1 MSKLKIIDT
10 IKRSFNLLKKDPT
23 LIVLFILPA
32 MFSLLSQSII
42 VYLLSSLMF
51 SIMLWDA
58 AGLSLMLPVLFLI
71 LSFIVTFFFRVWASA
86 GAILKITELEKGS
99 KLGLKEAL
107 SRGLKKV
114 PRLLVPAIA
123 CSAIYIIMVAGLTI
137 AITNYPFISMAPLVQ
152 DVEPSN
158 IVPRVAM
165 GFLFVIGLYV
175 LIRLYLYAPACVLEN
190 NFGLKTSWKLVKG
203 NWWKLFAILLIFW
216 VMSIIISRAYIIG
229 PFLSGLIVGPFTI
242 AAKALIYFQL
252 REAKSSGEE
261 ELDVDEPKERP
272 TEEGEV

>member
-51 SIMLWDA
+51 SIMMWDA

-114 PRLLVPAIA
+114 PKLLVPAIVGL
-123 CSAIYIIMVAGLTI
+123 AISILMVASLTI

-152 DVEPSN
+152 DVGLSN
-158 IVPRVAM
+158 IVLRVAI
-165 GFLFVIGLYV
+165 GFLFIIGLYV
-175 LIRLYLYAPACVLEN
+175 AIRLYLYAPACVLEN

-203 NWWKLFAILLIFW
+203 NWWKLFAIFLIFGA
-216 VMSIIISRAYIIG
+216 MSAIISRAYIIG
-229 PFLSGLIVGPFTI
+229 SFLSGLIVGPFSITV
-242 AAKALIYFQL
+242 KTLVYSQL
-252 REAKSSGEE
+252 REAKSSGEK
-261 ELDVDEPKERP
+261 ELDVDESKERP
-272 TEEGEV
+272 AEEREV

>member
-32 MFSLLSQSII
+32 IFSLLSQSII

-51 SIMLWDA
+51 STMMWDVP
-58 AGLSLMLPVLFLI
+58 GLPLMLPVLLFI
-71 LSFIVTFFFRVWASA
+71 LPFIVTLFFRVWASA

-107 SRGLKKV
+107 SKGLKKV
-114 PRLLVPAIA
+114 PKLLVPATVGL
-123 CSAIYIIMVAGLTI
+123 AISTLMFASLTI
-137 AITNYPFISMAPLVQ
+137 AITNYPFVSIAPLVQ
-152 DVEPSN
+152 DAGPSN

-165 GFLFVIGLYV
+165 GFLFIISLYV
-175 LIRLYLYAPACVLEN
+175 AIRLYLYAPACVLEN

-203 NWWKLFAILLIFW
+203 NWWKLFAIFLIFGA
-216 VMSIIISRAYIIG
+216 MSAIISRAYIIG
-229 PFLSGLIVGPFTI
+229 SFLSGLIVGPFSIT
-242 AAKALIYFQL
+242 AKTLIYFQL
-252 REAKSSGEE
+252 REAKSSEE
-261 ELDVDEPKERP
+261 ELDVYESKERP
-272 TEEGEV
+272 AEEREV

>member
-1 MSKLKIIDT
+1 MSKLEIINT

-32 MFSLLSQSII
+32 IFPTASII
-42 VYLLSSLMF
+42 ASYLNYYYVMGF
-51 SIMLWDA
+51 IMW
-58 AGLSLMLPVLFLI
+58 GTTVPPPMHYI
-71 LSFIVTFFFRVWASA
+71 LLLTLYFIVGFFFRVWASA

-107 SRGLKKV
+107 SKGLKKV
-114 PRLLVPAIA
+114 PKLLVPAIA
-123 CSAIYIIMVAGLTI
+123 GFAISTLMVASLTI

-152 DVEPSN
+152 DVGPSN

-165 GFLFVIGLYV
+165 GFLFIIGLYV
-175 LIRLYLYAPACVLEN
+175 AIRLYLYAPACVLEN

-203 NWWKLFAILLIFW
+203 NWWKLFAIFLILGA
-216 VMSIIISRAYIIG
+216 MSVIISRAYIIG
-229 PFLSGLIVGPFTI
+229 GFLSVLIVGPFSIT
-242 AAKALIYFQL
+242 AKTLVYFQL

-261 ELDVDEPKERP
+261 ELDVDESKERP
-272 TEEGEV
+272 TEEREV